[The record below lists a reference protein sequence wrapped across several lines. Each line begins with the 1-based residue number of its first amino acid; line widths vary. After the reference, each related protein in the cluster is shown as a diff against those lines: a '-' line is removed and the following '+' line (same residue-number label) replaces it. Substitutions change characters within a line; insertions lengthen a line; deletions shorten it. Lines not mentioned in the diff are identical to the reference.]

1 MFFPI
6 SGGKQRQAQER
17 TRTGRR
23 RSAHAQAALGAGVHT
38 GRSDGVQRA
47 CWSKVLTMFVCV
59 FSSVLLARVQAGL
72 VYSEKG
78 NLGEILCKPKL
89 IPIKSRSLMEL
100 EQKEKELLGA
110 GAT

>member
-1 MFFPI
+1 MY
-6 SGGKQRQAQER
+6 
-17 TRTGRR
+17 
-23 RSAHAQAALGAGVHT
+23 LNGV
-38 GRSDGVQRA
+38 
-47 CWSKVLTMFVCV
+47 L
-59 FSSVLLARVQAGL
+59 VQAGL